1 MIRNF
6 LWDMAG
12 KFGAQAISLLLSFAL
27 TRMLSPGEFGIAGIA
42 MVIIFVSSVFLDMG
56 FARALVQAKEVRQAG
71 YSSVFF
77 LNLLLGIFL
86 MAVCFFA
93 ATPLASFYNQP
104 QLEPVLRVLSLL
116 FLINSF
122 ALVPGAV
129 LSREMK
135 FKWIAIAGLISAVVS
150 GSISIVMA
158 AKGYGVW
165 SLVTQYLISAVLMA
179 ILTFYFARWS
189 PAFIISKKALQPL
202 WAYGSRMFS
211 STILSSIVTRLDVF
225 IIGKLFNVTTLGYY
239 TRSQSIDS
247 AVRQFSSGSLI
258 SVFFPSA
265 ARLQDKREQL
275 TILYKRFLH
284 LVSFLSIGVSGL
296 LYLITP
302 DLFRILFTA
311 KWDTAAIYFQI
322 MCIAAFA
329 WPISALMVTLI
340 SGTGNS
346 KAYLRL
352 ELLRIAIQLPV
363 YIFGFIAGITTFL
376 WIFVGVRVI
385 SLCLNAL
392 FVSREIQIRTGE
404 QLLIILYYLI
414 HGIIAGLLTSLISH
428 YFLTGSRVINMGLTI
443 FLFCFFFIITQFLA
457 KTEAFREIVSLSRR
471 LKIKQQASL

>member
-1 MIRNF
+1 MVRNLF
-6 LWDMAG
+6 WDMAG
-12 KFGAQAISLLLSFAL
+12 KFGAQAVSLVLSFVL
-27 TRMLSPGEFGIAGIA
+27 TRMLSPGEFGTAGIA

-56 FARALVQAKEVRQAG
+56 FARALIQGKDVKQAE

-77 LNLLLGIFL
+77 LNLFLGVFL

-122 ALVPGAV
+122 SLVPGAI
-129 LSREMK
+129 LTRRMK

-165 SLVTQYLISAVLMA
+165 SLVTQYLLSAFLTG
-179 ILTFYFARWS
+179 ILTIYFAKWS
-189 PAFIISKKALQPL
+189 PGLIISKKALQPL

-211 STILSSIVTRLDVF
+211 SSILSSIVTRLDVF
-225 IIGKLFNVTTLGYY
+225 IIGKLLNTATLGYY
-239 TRSQSIDS
+239 IRAQSIDG

-258 SVFFPSA
+258 SVFFPA
-265 ARLQDKREQL
+265 VARLQDQREKL
-275 TILYKRFLH
+275 TVLYKRFLH

-296 LYLITP
+296 LCLIAP

-311 KWDTAAIYFQI
+311 KWDTAAVYFQI

-352 ELLRIAIQLPV
+352 EFIRIAIQLPV
-363 YIFGFIAGITTFL
+363 YIFGIMAGITTFL

-392 FVSREIQIRTGE
+392 FVSREIQISASK
-404 QLLIILYYLI
+404 QLMIIFFYLLLGSITTIVSYYFAGFLLDLAIFGRMIFSILVYIALYFALQFIFNTKIKNEIILLR
-414 HGIIAGLLTSLISH
+414 
-428 YFLTGSRVINMGLTI
+428 SRFIN
-443 FLFCFFFIITQFLA
+443 
-457 KTEAFREIVSLSRR
+457 RR
-471 LKIKQQASL
+471 